1 LGTIGV
7 RSNSKRWSKGA
18 GFGQRHLAKIYGLYS
33 FGTFFTK
40 FRLLAKWFCPW
51 YKYERTDKSGVT
63 QGSIWMYHNK
73 QRWGVALHWGL
84 APCGFGRA
92 IVDRDSALQR
102 RSSCAIAL
110 NEDFLRGTFKLF
122 FLSKNLSIASSL
134 WSAKSFFKHKILY
147 CRFVLDH

>member
-1 LGTIGV
+1 MGTIGV

-84 APCGFGRA
+84 APCGLGRESNCWSCTSEA
-92 IVDRDSALQR
+92 LFLYYCFKWGFSARNVQTFFSIQESKHCKQPLK
-102 RSSCAIAL
+102 CKI
-110 NEDFLRGTFKLF
+110 FL
-122 FLSKNLSIASSL
+122 
-134 WSAKSFFKHKILY
+134 
-147 CRFVLDH
+147 